1 MVNSISSVRFCGE
14 NTNSVAS
21 ILERPGKYS
30 NSAPKA
36 EAASVNVPA
45 EEKQSSGKG
54 KKVLGVVGTL
64 VAVAAVLAALPKVFP
79 NAISKLSKDE
89 LAAKPGFMKKIGH
102 YIATAG
108 NAIYDCTCQPI
119 LNLFKGKGKKATDNA
134 AHIVA

>member
-1 MVNSISSVRFCGE
+1 MVNSISSVRFCGD
-14 NTNSVAS
+14 TNSAAS

-30 NSAPKA
+30 NPAPKTETA
-36 EAASVNVPA
+36 PAAAPA

-79 NAISKLSKDE
+79 NAIAKLSQEE
-89 LAAKPGFMKKIGH
+89 LAAKPGFMKKVGH
-102 YIATAG
+102 YIAKVG

-119 LNLFKGKGKKATDNA
+119 LNLFKGKGKKAPDNA
-134 AHIVA
+134 AHIIA